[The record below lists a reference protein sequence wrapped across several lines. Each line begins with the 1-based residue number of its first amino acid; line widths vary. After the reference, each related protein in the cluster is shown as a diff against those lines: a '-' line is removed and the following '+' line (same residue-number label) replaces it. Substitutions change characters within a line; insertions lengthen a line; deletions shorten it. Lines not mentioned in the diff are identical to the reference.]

1 MGGCNCGKR
10 QKNQVTSIEV
20 TAMEDANRAA
30 QAAAEALIV
39 AEAEKAAR
47 ATSVDVERSLA
58 S

>member
-1 MGGCNCGKR
+1 MGCNCGQR
-10 QKNQVTSIEV
+10 QRNQVTSVEV

-39 AEAEKAAR
+39 AQAAR
-47 ATSVDVERSLA
+47 IAAEASDVRDEAQA